1 MTFAQIYPWLKG
13 LHVAAAL
20 IFIGGLIAETVF
32 LAVLGQGPDNVA
44 DRNRTVRAF
53 RIWDRRLTTPA
64 LLVVW
69 SLGLTLALCDGW
81 STAGWL
87 QLKLIF
93 VVALSALHGIQS
105 GTLRRLSGASA
116 TPPAQTLQITVI
128 LVSVVAI
135 ALLAVAKPF

>member
-1 MTFAQIYPWLKG
+1 MTLVQAYPWLKA

-20 IFIGGLIAETVF
+20 IFVGGLTAETAF
-32 LAVLGQGPDNVA
+32 LAVLGQEPNLITDHHRAV
-44 DRNRTVRAF
+44 TAF

-64 LLVVW
+64 LLIVW
-69 SLGLTLALCDGW
+69 GLGLTLALSDGW
-81 STAGWL
+81 FSAGWL
-87 QLKLIF
+87 QLKLVF

-105 GTLRRLSGASA
+105 GTLRRLSASSA
-116 TPPAQTLQITVI
+116 PPPAQTIMIATL